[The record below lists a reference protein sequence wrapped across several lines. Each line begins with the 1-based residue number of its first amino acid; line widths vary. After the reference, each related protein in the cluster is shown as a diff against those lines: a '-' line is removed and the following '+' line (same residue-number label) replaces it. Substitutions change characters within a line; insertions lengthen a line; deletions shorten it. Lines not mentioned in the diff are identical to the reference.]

1 MKLDNNQQ
9 AFFELVRVGLWEKE
23 VRLAQFEKIN
33 YQEVFRLA
41 EEQSVIG
48 LIAAGLD
55 HVVDVKAPQ
64 EIVLQFVGTALQI
77 EQQNIAMNKFLG
89 ELLEK
94 LNKAAVDYV
103 LIKGQGVAQC
113 YERPLWRCSGDVDLL
128 LNEENYEKGKL
139 FIDSVSEAE
148 SKEYDFNKEFNT
160 TIDGWCVELH
170 GSLRCGLSAAL
181 NRGVDAIQYDIC
193 DNHHVRFWENSGMKI
208 PLPEENDDVLV
219 IFTHYIKHF
228 YKGEL
233 GIRQICDWCRLLWT
247 YRDTLN
253 HELLE
258 SRLRKMGLRAQWK
271 GFGAFAVDYLGMPVE
286 AMPLYSPDTKW
297 SKKADKICA
306 FVLEVGNFGHN
317 VDASYYSKFPLLIR
331 KAISMWKRIKSL
343 LRHASIFPWHT
354 FRFMPHVIYT
364 GLKATIENGTG
375 YRQIKSGAGKENS
388 VFG

>member
-1 MKLDNNQQ
+1 MVLDNNQQ
-9 AFFELVRVGLWEKE
+9 AFFEFVKAGLWADTKSTESWTHGFLE
-23 VRLAQFEKIN
+23 SVDWEKI
-33 YQEVFRLA
+33 YQLSA
-41 EEQSVIG
+41 EQSVQG
-48 LIAAGLD
+48 LVLAG
-55 HVVDVKAPQ
+55 VEYSNVNPPQ
-64 EIVLQFVGTALQI
+64 ELLLQWIGEVQLL
-77 EQQNIAMNKFLG
+77 EQQNKAMNQFINRMFD
-89 ELLEK
+89 ELSK
-94 LNKAAVDYV
+94 KDIDAV

-139 FIDSVSEAE
+139 FIESISKAE

-160 TIDGWCVELH
+160 TIEGWCVELH

-181 NRGVDAIQYDIC
+181 NRGVDDIQYGIC
-193 DNHHVRFWENSGMKI
+193 NNHHVRVWENGGMKI

-219 IFTHYIKHF
+219 IFTHFIKHF

-258 SRLRKMGLRAQWK
+258 SLLRKMGLRAQWK
-271 GFGAFAVDYLGMPVE
+271 AFGAFAVGYLGMPKK
-286 AMPLYSPDTKW
+286 AMPFYSADNNW
-297 SKKADKICA
+297 SRKADKICA

-317 VDASYYSKFPLLIR
+317 IDVSYYSKYPLLIR
-331 KAISMWKRIKSL
+331 KAISMWKRVKSL

-354 FRFMPHVIYT
+354 FRFLPHVIYT

-375 YRQIKSGAGKENS
+375 YRQKN
-388 VFG
+388 